1 MSTGM
6 DPENIGDARKTA
18 VINNELLR
26 LKFDVPALQEKRPAG
41 QGSVIE
47 KEDISN

>member
-6 DPENIGDARKTA
+6 DLENISDARKTA
-18 VINNELLR
+18 VINNELLC
-26 LKFDVPALQEKRPAG
+26 LKFDIAAVQEKRPAG